1 MEKGHLLYTVDNA
14 LAECLNVIWKHAT
27 LLRDLSVGDTKTA
40 IHYLLLMFN
49 RLNVAKTPD
58 IAEQTMAIA
67 QTLKVP
73 VYDALYI
80 ALAEKEKATIFEL
93 EGRETLSKLYAKMG
107 KYELAYLE
115 YKKFRGKKYSHYV
128 DFDGEEDYEEFNEYE

>member
-49 RLNVAKTPD
+49 RLNVTKTPD

-80 ALAEKEKATIFEL
+80 ALAEKEKGTLYTTDKKLATIA
-93 EGRETLSKLYAKMG
+93 GTIITVKLLKP
-107 KYELAYLE
+107 
-115 YKKFRGKKYSHYV
+115 
-128 DFDGEEDYEEFNEYE
+128 N

>member
-1 MEKGHLLYTVDNA
+1 MLDANVIIKLVLNEPDSKVARNTVEGFLEKGHLLYTVDNA
-14 LAECLNVIWKHAT
+14 LAECLNVLWKHAT

-49 RLNVAKTPD
+49 RLNVTKTPD

-80 ALAEKEKATIFEL
+80 ALAEKEKGTLYTTDKKLATIA
-93 EGRETLSKLYAKMG
+93 GTIITVKLLKP
-107 KYELAYLE
+107 
-115 YKKFRGKKYSHYV
+115 
-128 DFDGEEDYEEFNEYE
+128 N